1 MGICVLGGFFMKIK
15 LTSLF
20 LAIIVL
26 VGVFCGCSGGSN
38 TTHTSAPVA
47 TDTAPTQTITSPD
60 ETGAIIGEIPGF
72 VQEDIMGDMITP
84 YEVPEKGINVV
95 AVGTYNGAYIEEIDD
110 VAVEN
115 VMAIVVQNTAD
126 KPVQSATVTVA
137 SASVAEDGTE
147 TTNEHR
153 FVVTTLPA
161 GSSALVLEAEKK
173 SFPATE
179 TITDISANV
188 TNCESF
194 SLNSDIISVSQ
205 DGTRMVIENLTE
217 TDYRMVLVRYK
228 NYTAGNV
235 YLGGITYSA
244 TFDTVAALESYDQ
257 EQGHFSEGNSVILKV
272 EIVE

>member
-1 MGICVLGGFFMKIK
+1 MKIK

-26 VGVFCGCSGGSN
+26 TGVFFGCSGSGN
-38 TTHTSAPVA
+38 TVPTSAPVA
-47 TDTAPTQTITSPD
+47 TDTTTTDIIASPD
-60 ETGAIIGEIPGF
+60 ETGAIPGEISAF
-72 VQEDIMGDMITP
+72 VQEELPGDVTTP
-84 YEVPEKGINVV
+84 YEVPDKGINVV

-147 TTNEHR
+147 TTNEHK

-173 SFPATE
+173 SCPAAD
-179 TITDISANV
+179 TIIEISANV

-194 SLNSDIISVSQ
+194 SLNSHIISVSQ
-205 DGTRMVIENLTE
+205 SGTKMVIENLTE

-244 TFDTVAALESYDQ
+244 TFDSVAALESYDQ
-257 EQGHFSEGNSVILKV
+257 EQGHFSEDNSVILKV